1 MKEDKIYLEYILQ
14 CINKIEEYSQGK
26 KKNLLIIHWYKMQL

>member
-26 KKNLLIIHWYKMQL
+26 KRIC